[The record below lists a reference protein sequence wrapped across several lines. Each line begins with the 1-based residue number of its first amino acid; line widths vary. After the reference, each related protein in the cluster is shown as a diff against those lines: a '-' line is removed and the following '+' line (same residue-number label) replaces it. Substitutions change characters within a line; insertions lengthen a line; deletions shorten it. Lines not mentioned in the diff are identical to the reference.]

1 MTELPDL
8 RQVRSL
14 VAVAET
20 ESFTK
25 AAERL
30 NVTQSAVSH
39 SIRALEMQLEI
50 KLVERSGKRLALTQE
65 GSVILRRFR
74 AALKQLESAGDDLAL
89 LKRWGQGRLR
99 VGATH
104 TLCHYLLPE
113 VLHEFRKLYPRCEI
127 HLDSGDTS
135 ELVELLDHAEI
146 DLAFG
151 IDGRCPTWA
160 RFDGIFQDE
169 MVFVFSPDHEWAKL
183 EEVDMAL
190 VEGQSFLVYAK
201 ASETYRL
208 LKASFEKAGGRLR
221 SSLSLGDMG
230 AIMEM
235 AKVGIGVGIVAPWAA
250 RKEIEKGE
258 LVSLPLGRVS
268 RSRDWGIFC
277 HENRQLTM
285 VEEDF
290 VRICRNVTQGFPG
303 VTSLAT
309 KAGKA
314 QAS

>member
-1 MTELPDL
+1 MIELPDL

-39 SIRALEMQLEI
+39 SIRALETQLETTLI
-50 KLVERSGKRLALTQE
+50 ERSGKRLALSQE
-65 GSVILRRFR
+65 GMVLLRRFKL
-74 AALKQLESAGDDLAL
+74 ALKQLESAGDDLAL

-104 TLCHYLLPE
+104 TLCHYLLPD
-113 VLHEFRKLYPRCEI
+113 VLREFRKLYPRCEI

-135 ELVELLDHAEI
+135 QLVDLLDHAEI
-146 DLAFG
+146 DLALG
-151 IDGRCPTWA
+151 IGGRCPSWV
-160 RFDGIFQDE
+160 RFEGIFRDE
-169 MVFVFSPDHEWAKL
+169 MVFVFSPEHEWAQLK
-183 EEVDMAL
+183 EIDMEAM
-190 VEGQSFLVYAK
+190 EGQSFLVYAK

-208 LKASFEKAGGRLR
+208 LKESFEKAGGRLR
-221 SSLSLGDMG
+221 SGLSLGDMG

-235 AKVGIGVGIVAPWAA
+235 AKVGIGVGIVAPWVA

-258 LVSLPLGRVS
+258 LISMPLGEVKRA
-268 RSRDWGIFC
+268 RDWGVIC
-277 HENRQLTM
+277 HESRHLSM

-290 VRICRNVTQGFPG
+290 LRICRKVTREFPD
-303 VTSLAT
+303 VVSL
-309 KAGKA
+309 
-314 QAS
+314 SRS